1 MLQAKRM
8 NTSPCNEIELLC
20 DRVND
25 LESRVIELSEGLPS
39 SSNNASST
47 LCKSKMLIG
56 LTIPLF
62 ITIFILMGISINYQ
76 TETRQISY
84 NNNNLFELGLSC
96 LTIISGAYSLKKHS
110 EQSRL

>member
-1 MLQAKRM
+1 M
-8 NTSPCNEIELLC
+8 NTSHHNEIELLC

-25 LESRVIELSEGLPS
+25 LESRVIELSNELS
-39 SSNNASST
+39 STSKNTKVT
-47 LCKSKMLIG
+47 LCKSKILIG

-62 ITIFILMGISINYQ
+62 ISIFILMGISINYQ

-96 LTIISGAYSLKKHS
+96 LTIVSGAYSLKKHS
-110 EQSRL
+110 EQSNL